1 MITALTRDA
10 INQATDAL
18 VAVLQPEQVILFGSH
33 AWGQPDGDSDLD
45 IMIILSQSHL
55 TPIQRVWQAREAL
68 KQFAFP
74 KDILVVTRDEFDA
87 YKIVRGSLIHDIW
100 QRGKV
105 LYDGQSKTTIGAELA
120 DSRPV

>member
-87 YKIVRGSLIHDIW
+87 RQRDQRQLDHEIRSMIQQCMVDVATVRGAPYE
-100 QRGKV
+100 GPK
-105 LYDGQSKTTIGAELA
+105 
-120 DSRPV
+120 